1 LVVFQSRKDQNVSMT
16 SVSAQSLSRLGGL
29 ATPGMFW
36 FLVAVAGAAVFFYDG
51 LDALLLAWSKP
62 EYSHGPLIPI
72 LSGLLFLR
80 QLKDVPIQ
88 EGAIRDRWIGVG
100 VILLSLAFAGLGK
113 LANISDIVAYGVI
126 IWIYGILLVSFG
138 WKTGWHFWPPVLH
151 LVYMLPL
158 PDTFYYK
165 MSTWL
170 QLISSEL
177 GVWFLRLLAV
187 PVFLE
192 GNIIDLGVYKL
203 HVAEACSGLRYLFPI
218 LSFSYIF
225 AVLYRGPMWHKAVL
239 LISAAPITVLMNSV
253 RIAVA
258 GYIVN
263 HYGIE
268 WVEGFTH
275 FFEGWVIFLIC
286 IVILFGLARLML
298 FLHPEKMRL
307 AEALDLETEGLA
319 AQAGRLRYLQA
330 SPAMITVAAI
340 MVTASLAWTAVPDR
354 GGAGDIQRE
363 TFMLFPR
370 QIGGWEQA
378 GPPETLE
385 RSVAESLAADD
396 YWSVNLVHPDQA
408 APVGLFMAWYADQTQ
423 GGVHSPEVC
432 LPGGGWE
439 IAWLERTDITERL
452 GADRPFNLN
461 RAIIQKGETRMM
473 VYYWFQQRERRIAW
487 DMAAKFWLMVDGI
500 TKGRTDGAL
509 VRLTTVIAPGETDA
523 DAEARLFE
531 VLQGLQEP
539 LPRFL
544 PGS

>member
-1 LVVFQSRKDQNVSMT
+1 MSMT
-16 SVSAQSLSRLGGL
+16 SVPTDDRSRLWGF
-29 ATPGMFW
+29 ATPGMMW
-36 FLVAVAGAAVFFYDG
+36 FVIAVIGAAVFFRDG
-51 LDALLLAWSKP
+51 LDALLLAWSRP
-62 EYSHGPLIPI
+62 EYSHGPLIPL
-72 LSGLLFLR
+72 LSALLFLR
-80 QLKDVPIQ
+80 QLKDVPVNQ
-88 EGAIRDRWIGVG
+88 ELPRSRWVGVG
-100 VILLSLAFAGLGK
+100 VVLLAMAFAALGK
-113 LANISDIVAYGVI
+113 LANISDIVAYGII
-126 IWIYGILLVSFG
+126 IWVYGILLVSFG
-138 WKTGWHFWPPVLH
+138 WRIGWLFWPPVLH

-165 MSTWL
+165 FSAWL

-177 GVWFLRLLAV
+177 GVWFLRLLSV

-298 FLHPEKMRL
+298 FLQPEKMSL
-307 AEALDLETEGLA
+307 AEALDLETDGLA
-319 AQAGRLRYLQA
+319 AQAGRLRYIQA
-330 SPAMITVAAI
+330 SPAMITTAALTVALSLAFAALPDRSQ
-340 MVTASLAWTAVPDR
+340 TAS
-354 GGAGDIQRE
+354 IQRDS
-363 TFMLFPR
+363 FHLFPR
-370 QIGGWEQA
+370 AIGEWRQA
-378 GPPETLE
+378 GLPETLDP
-385 RSVAESLAADD
+385 VTAQTLGADD
-396 YWSVNLVHPDQA
+396 YHSVQLSHPSTQA
-408 APVGLFMAWYADQTQ
+408 TVGLFMAWYADQTQ
-423 GGVHSPEVC
+423 GGVHSPEIC

-439 IAWLERTDITERL
+439 IAWLERSDLTERL

-473 VYYWFQQRERRIAW
+473 VYYWFQQRERRLAW
-487 DMAAKFWLMVDGI
+487 DLSAKFWLMVDGI
-500 TKGRTDGAL
+500 TTGRTDGAL
-509 VRLTTVIAPGETDA
+509 VRLTTPILPGETDEA
-523 DAEARLFE
+523 AEARLFD
-531 VLQGLQEP
+531 VLQNMSGP

-544 PGS
+544 PEA